1 MNEIGSMI
9 KYLRSRD
16 RLSQKELAD
25 KLHVSASAIGNWEQ
39 GTRRPDYET
48 MVKISEIFGITV
60 DELAGNKKTVTTSR
74 MEWDKVVNPEK
85 YEDGEIN
92 QVALHLA
99 VSNREEFIIG
109 IIEKTRGLT
118 NDQLQRLLEY
128 ADLFQT
134 ANLSKKEGD

>member
-48 MVKISEIFGITV
+48 MVKISEVFGITV
-60 DELAGNKKTVTTSR
+60 DELVGNKKTATTSR

-92 QVALHLA
+92 QVALRLA

-134 ANLSKKEGD
+134 ANLSKKDGD

>member
-60 DELAGNKKTVTTSR
+60 DELAGNKKTATTSR

-85 YEDGEIN
+85 YEDGDIN

-134 ANLSKKEGD
+134 ANLSKKGGD